1 MTCIVGLVEDGVVYM
16 GGDSAAVG
24 GLSIETR
31 ADSKVFVNGP
41 MIFGFTSSFRMGQL
55 LQYALK
61 VPTHYPDKSDMAYL
75 VTDFVDAIRALYREH
90 GFMGK
95 ANEREDGGTFLLGY
109 RGTLYTVHDDF
120 QVSRMLHR
128 YAAVGC
134 GASIALGA
142 LHALDM
148 VGTKRT
154 APNKLRSAL
163 AASEAFSA
171 GVRAPFYVTS
181 LPPENPKT

>member
-55 LQYALK
+55 LQYALQI
-61 VPTHYPDKSDMAYL
+61 PEQLPSKSDMAYL
-75 VTDFVDAIRALYREH
+75 VTDFVDAIRALYKDR

-95 ANEREDGGTFLLGY
+95 DNEREDGGTFLLGY
-109 RGTLYTVHDDF
+109 RGTLYRIGDDF
-120 QVSRMLHR
+120 QVARVAR
-128 YAAVGC
+128 TYDAVGC
-134 GASIALGA
+134 GGDIALGA
-142 LHALDM
+142 LHA
-148 VGTKRT
+148 T
-154 APNKLRSAL
+154 AGCGLAPERRIRLAL
-163 AASEAFSA
+163 ETACEFSA

>member
-31 ADSKVFVNGP
+31 ADPKVFARDGVIVGY
-41 MIFGFTSSFRMGQL
+41 TSSFRMGQL
-55 LQYALK
+55 LQYALQI
-61 VPTHYPDKSDMAYL
+61 PEQSARQNDIAYL
-75 VTDFVDAIRALYREH
+75 VTTFADAVRALYRDR

-109 RGTLYTVHDDF
+109 RGSLYKIGDDF
-120 QVSRMLHR
+120 QIGRVAHP
-128 YAAVGC
+128 YDAVGC
-134 GASIALGA
+134 GGDIALGA
-142 LHALDM
+142 LYATAGCGLAPERRIRLALE
-148 VGTKRT
+148 
-154 APNKLRSAL
+154 
-163 AASEAFSA
+163 AACEFSA

-181 LPPENPKT
+181 LPSENPKT